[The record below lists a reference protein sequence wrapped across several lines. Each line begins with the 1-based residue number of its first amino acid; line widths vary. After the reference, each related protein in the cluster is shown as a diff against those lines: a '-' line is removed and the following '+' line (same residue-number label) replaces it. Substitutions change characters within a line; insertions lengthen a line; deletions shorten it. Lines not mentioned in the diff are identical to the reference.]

1 MTTDTFHQTYDQA
14 LAELKADRG
23 DVANYLREMAQAV
36 DHELARL
43 MKPLPAACQAG
54 TCKCAESPKRVS
66 RAADA
71 LADAAMRAAIH
82 RAMNQPAVIRAVP
95 PLRVLPDSVLRD
107 DLTLRLKALY
117 LRRRAALAHRTR
129 ANPGAAD

>member
-1 MTTDTFHQTYDQA
+1 MTIDVLHQTYDQA
-14 LAELKADRG
+14 LADLKADRG
-23 DVANYLREMAQAV
+23 DVANYLREMAKAV

-54 TCKCAESPKRVS
+54 TCKCAESPKRPS

-71 LADAAMRAAIH
+71 LADAAMRAAIR
-82 RAMNQPAVIRAVP
+82 RAMNEPAVIRAVP
-95 PLRVLPDSVLRD
+95 PFRILPASVLQD

-117 LRRRAALAHRTR
+117 LRRRAALARRTR
-129 ANPGAAD
+129 TNPGAAD